1 VVFRKLSLELVL
13 RLSAAIGILIPGSVH
28 ATAIA
33 ASQISFS
40 SLQIIP
46 DSGTVVYLDSWTAE
60 AFAQAQN
67 SLGQLVNQFDWSTGG
82 SATANAAVSFATS
95 HASASAVN
103 VGAIARSSAN
113 IPGTT
118 TAQVATA
125 LGTLFNAFMVTGGTG
140 DVNVNFSVNLTG
152 NLNVFTNAFGQARAE
167 RDNFCFATTHA

>member
-1 VVFRKLSLELVL
+1 MFRKVSSGLALLI
-13 RLSAAIGILIPGSVH
+13 SAAIGILIPGSGH

-33 ASQISFS
+33 TSQISFS

-67 SLGQLVNQFDWSTGG
+67 SLGQLVNQFDSSTGG
-82 SATANAAVSFATS
+82 NATANAAVSFATS

-103 VGAIARSSAN
+103 VGATASSRAN

-118 TAQVATA
+118 TAQVSATG
-125 LGTLFNAFMVTGGTG
+125 LGTLFNIFMVTGGTG

-152 NLNVFTNAFGQARAE
+152 NLNVFTDAFGQAVQS
-167 RDNFCFATTHA
+167 